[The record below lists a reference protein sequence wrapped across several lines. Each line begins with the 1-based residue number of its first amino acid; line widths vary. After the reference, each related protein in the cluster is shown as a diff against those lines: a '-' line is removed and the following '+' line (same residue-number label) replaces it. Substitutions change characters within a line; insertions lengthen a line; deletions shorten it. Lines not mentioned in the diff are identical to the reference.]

1 MQSLVHKYTFMS
13 APFPIFVKLL
23 KTNSVS
29 IYNALL
35 LLGIVLMLSA
45 CTSYDGR
52 LNSTAT
58 QYLGTG
64 GTIITRNSNLSAME
78 RESYW
83 EGDSSSGPA
92 SIVICINEQKVYY
105 YKGGKLVGV
114 SACSTGREGHA
125 SPLGNFKVHI
135 KDPTHA
141 SSLYGDFVDGAGV
154 VVVKNVE
161 FMKDKP
167 PAGAHF
173 QGSSMPW
180 FMGFAPGV
188 GMHTGFLPGVPDSHG
203 CIRLPDK
210 MAKTFFANTPT
221 GTPVTVK
228 P

>member
-1 MQSLVHKYTFMS
+1 MPIPFFKFLNLNFSALALVAITLF
-13 APFPIFVKLL
+13 F
-23 KTNSVS
+23 
-29 IYNALL
+29 
-35 LLGIVLMLSA
+35 SA
-45 CTSYDGR
+45 CASYDSR
-52 LNSTAT
+52 LNSTT
-58 QYLGTG
+58 TRYLGTDG
-64 GTIITRNSNLSAME
+64 SIVDRTSNLSVME

-83 EGDSSSGPA
+83 EGDSSSGAP
-92 SIVICINEQKVYY
+92 SIVINISEQKVYY

-125 SPLGNFKVHI
+125 SPIGNFKVQI
-135 KDPTHA
+135 KDEKHA
-141 SSLYGDFVDGAGV
+141 SNLYGDFVDANGV

-161 FMKDKP
+161 FKKDIP
-167 PAGAHF
+167 PPGAHF

-203 CIRLPDK
+203 CIRLPDR
-210 MAKTFFANTPT
+210 MARIFFANTPK

>member
-1 MQSLVHKYTFMS
+1 MPIHFFKFLNLNFSALALVAIT
-13 APFPIFVKLL
+13 LL
-23 KTNSVS
+23 F
-29 IYNALL
+29 
-35 LLGIVLMLSA
+35 SA
-45 CTSYDGR
+45 CASYDSR
-52 LNSTAT
+52 LNSTTT

-64 GTIITRNSNLSAME
+64 GSIVSRTSNLSVME

-83 EGDSSSGPA
+83 EGDSSSGAP
-92 SIVICINEQKVYY
+92 SIVINISEQKVYY

-125 SPLGNFKVHI
+125 SPIGNFKVQI
-135 KDPTHA
+135 KDEKHA
-141 SSLYGDFVDGAGV
+141 SNLYGDFVDANGV

-161 FMKDKP
+161 FKKDIP
-167 PAGAHF
+167 PPGAHF

-203 CIRLPDK
+203 CIRLPDR
-210 MAKTFFANTPT
+210 MARTFFANTPK

>member
-1 MQSLVHKYTFMS
+1 MTATFTNLPSNKYANFFRFLPVMT
-13 APFPIFVKLL
+13 
-23 KTNSVS
+23 
-29 IYNALL
+29 
-35 LLGIVLMLSA
+35 IVLMLSA
-45 CTSYDGR
+45 CASYDTR

-58 QYLGTG
+58 QYLGTNG
-64 GTIITRNSNLSAME
+64 SIITRNSTASVTD

-83 EGDSSSGPA
+83 EGDSSSGSP
-92 SIVICINEQKVYY
+92 SIVINIGEQKVYY

-125 SPLGNFKVHI
+125 SPVGNFKIQI
-135 KDPTHA
+135 KDEKHA
-141 SSLYGDFVDGAGV
+141 SNLYGDFVDANNV

-161 FMKDKP
+161 YKKDIP
-167 PAGAHF
+167 PPGAHF

-203 CIRLPDK
+203 CIRLPDR
-210 MAKTFFANTPT
+210 MAHIFFLNTPK

>member
-1 MQSLVHKYTFMS
+1 MTATSTNLPSNKYAKFFRFLPVMT
-13 APFPIFVKLL
+13 V
-23 KTNSVS
+23 
-29 IYNALL
+29 
-35 LLGIVLMLSA
+35 VLMLSA
-45 CTSYDGR
+45 CASYDTR

-58 QYLGTG
+58 QYLGTNG
-64 GTIITRNSNLSAME
+64 SIVTRNSTASVTD

-83 EGDSSSGPA
+83 EGDSSSGSP
-92 SIVICINEQKVYY
+92 SIVINIGEQKVYY

-125 SPLGNFKVHI
+125 SPVGNFKVQI
-135 KDPTHA
+135 KDEKHA
-141 SSLYGDFVDGAGV
+141 SNLYGDFVDANNV

-161 FMKDKP
+161 YKKDIP
-167 PAGAHF
+167 PPGAHF

-203 CIRLPDK
+203 CIRLPDR
-210 MAKTFFANTPT
+210 MAHTFFLNTPK

>member
-1 MQSLVHKYTFMS
+1 MTDILTKLFRKKFTG
-13 APFPIFVKLL
+13 FPGLL
-23 KTNSVS
+23 QAA
-29 IYNALL
+29 IILL
-35 LLGIVLMLSA
+35 TLSG
-45 CTSYDGR
+45 CTSYDSR

-58 QYLGTG
+58 QYLGTNG
-64 GTIITRNSNLSAME
+64 SIITKNSTASVTD

-83 EGDSSSGPA
+83 EGDSSSGSP
-92 SIVICINEQKVYY
+92 SIVINIGEQKVYY

-125 SPLGNFKVHI
+125 SPVGNFKVQI
-135 KDPTHA
+135 KDEKHA
-141 SSLYGDFVDGAGV
+141 SNLYGDFVDANNV

-161 FMKDKP
+161 YKKDIP
-167 PAGAHF
+167 PPGTHF

-188 GMHTGFLPGVPDSHG
+188 GMHTGFLPGVPESHG
-203 CIRLPDK
+203 CIRLPDR
-210 MAKTFFANTPT
+210 MAHIFFLNTPK

>member
-1 MQSLVHKYTFMS
+1 MFL
-13 APFPIFVKLL
+13 
-23 KTNSVS
+23 SVS
-29 IYNALL
+29 QFITSKNVANRSLL
-35 LLGIVLMLSA
+35 LLSITLLISA
-45 CTSYDGR
+45 CSSYDGR

-58 QYLGTG
+58 QYLGTNG
-64 GTIITRNSNLSAME
+64 SIITKSSNLSVME

-83 EGDSSSGPA
+83 EGDSSTGSP
-92 SIVICINEQKVYY
+92 SIVINISDQKVYY
-105 YKGGKLVGV
+105 YKGGKLVGI

-125 SPLGNFKVHI
+125 SPIGNFKVRK

-141 SSLYGDFVDGAGV
+141 SSLYGDFVDGSGT

-161 FMKDKP
+161 YKKDIP
-167 PAGAHF
+167 PPGTHF

-180 FMGFAPGV
+180 FMEFAPGV

-203 CIRLPDK
+203 CIRLLDK
-210 MAKTFFANTPT
+210 MAKIFYDNTPI